1 MVRRMSPTLDLLKR
15 ASWRAEVLFKQR
27 GSFRTIVW
35 LTEDA
40 GGHRAQFETAC
51 SAPVRISNDEVLSA
65 LAAEMAAD
73 FRRDAVGVVRF
84 AVAYP
89 ARIITIST
97 MLGGERLRR
106 QVQIVAVEAHDDC
119 GAHLRGPPPAARH
132 IAAGAVKRQSDRVL
146 KDNLPPHANGDLGAA
161 AAQERG
167 GAPPHSR
174 RSFLI

>member
-51 SAPVRISNDEVLSA
+51 SAPVEVSNAAALES

-73 FRRDAVGVVRF
+73 FARDRVKAF

-89 ARIITIST
+89 ATAHTPVGRCSSVCIEAHGSDDLHLCGLREIVRLNGRASV
-97 MLGGERLRR
+97 LGGLT
-106 QVQIVAVEAHDDC
+106 
-119 GAHLRGPPPAARH
+119 LTS
-132 IAAGAVKRQSDRVL
+132 AGNCRYVGLLCVTA
-146 KDNLPPHANGDLGAA
+146 
-161 AAQERG
+161 
-167 GAPPHSR
+167 
-174 RSFLI
+174 

>member
-51 SAPVRISNDEVLSA
+51 SAPVGISNDEVLSA
-65 LAAEMAAD
+65 LGREMAAD
-73 FRRDAVGVVRF
+73 FRCDAVGVVRF

-89 ARIITIST
+89 ARIVTVST
-97 MLGGERLRR
+97 MLGGERAS
-106 QVQIVAVEAHDDC
+106 AV
-119 GAHLRGPPPAARH
+119 
-132 IAAGAVKRQSDRVL
+132 
-146 KDNLPPHANGDLGAA
+146 
-161 AAQERG
+161 
-167 GAPPHSR
+167 
-174 RSFLI
+174 RS